1 MFKNLKHSCHYSTS
15 TPTLRYNYFCTSVE
29 SMGTKRRKI
38 ETDMNIIPDDIAGN
52 ILSFCEPGRYL
63 TVGIV
68 NKQFN
73 LLHKKEQ
80 KVTTTLG
87 YLESD
92 TPLLT
97 MDGSQVFPEPETLK
111 GLMTSKCLHRLV
123 KRTIER
129 GLEWDPFCV
138 NEAAEAGYKGF
149 FKWLERTDFFWLPE
163 NAFASAAEEGNVDF
177 MKFMV
182 DSGYGFPGSMSLYRA
197 EKHGKDNVIEW
208 MDQLQ
213 STKGY
218 SLHRAIMSY
227 DWRLVEE
234 LYQDSENHYDWMVFD
249 AIAIGCYNTVEFFV
263 SVGETPMDRDFVAAK
278 KFHRDAILELLSE
291 HEI

>member
-1 MFKNLKHSCHYSTS
+1 M
-15 TPTLRYNYFCTSVE
+15 E
-29 SMGTKRRKI
+29 TKRRRI
-38 ETDMNIIPDDIAGN
+38 ETGMNNIPDDVAGN

-63 TVGIV
+63 TIGLV

-73 LLHKKEQ
+73 LLHKDEQ
-80 KVTTTLG
+80 KVTSTLG

-97 MDGSQVFPEPETLK
+97 RDGDQVLPEPATLK

-123 KRTIER
+123 KRTMER

-138 NEAAEAGYKGF
+138 NEAAEAGYTEF
-149 FKWLERTDFFWLPE
+149 FTWLERTDFFWLPE

-182 DSGYGFPGSMSLYRA
+182 DSGYGFPGTMSLYRA
-197 EKHGKDNVIEW
+197 RTRGHANVAEW
-208 MDQLQ
+208 MDQVRC
-213 STKGY
+213 TKGY
-218 SLHRAIMSY
+218 SLHRAITNY

-234 LYQDSENHYDWMVFD
+234 LYQDVETHYDWMVVD
-249 AIAIGCYNTVEFFV
+249 AIAMGCYNTVEFFV
-263 SVGETPMDRDFVAAK
+263 SVGETPKGRDVVAAK
-278 KFHRDAILELLSE
+278 KFHREAILELLLE
-291 HEI
+291 NEI